1 VLLVSIDKNKRN
13 IYKEKSI
20 FFIKKRIDMSDEEL
34 LGKYGFKPEVWE
46 ESKDQFVK
54 TPFPIPI
61 KRYRIIW
68 EIYNMSM
75 EESYFWTLNYIR
87 QDLGYPYIYKTED
100 VFAAAENS
108 AFFGVSQQRI
118 GLQQDK
124 VSQFLATVGKM
135 VKELFQLVREL
146 RIIDE
151 RMVYYE
157 ESFKGIESSEITLKG
172 TWVDMVEGGAKNPS
186 SVFGMARE
194 VQFTSLPDL
203 FFSTHPKTSK
213 DVDEVVDTQRVGFN
227 KMVRNALKRKLKTFL
242 VWKERTYDE
251 IKTRRVFTLKYLKQ
265 HYEIIKMYMAWVRP
279 YIRHIRRLTLDDE
292 KTLTPDLIS
301 AFEGSMIEVEFLATK
316 LPVDPKSRKRNKH
329 VYACIIAHFDY
340 RTRPSMT
347 YQQEGYQRGPIH
359 VGKMEW
365 NMRGYVWDKKQI
377 DDYLKMKGEQDLEL
391 MKSVSGSVKAAMEAL
406 GGELEKYLEQ
416 AGEAT
421 IKEKKGEKPPGFMT
435 RLKAEFIGPPKPAK
449 SKAKEAKASKLT
461 VKKEIKAA
469 TKIMKGDLF
478 YVFKNYKKA
487 HRMIMW

>member
-1 VLLVSIDKNKRN
+1 
-13 IYKEKSI
+13 
-20 FFIKKRIDMSDEEL
+20 MSDEEL
-34 LGKYGFKPEVWE
+34 LKKYKFEPEVWE
-46 ESKDQFVK
+46 ESKDQFVG
-54 TPFPIPI
+54 TPFPKPI

-68 EIYNMSM
+68 EIFNMSM

-87 QDLGYPYIYKTED
+87 QDLGYPFLYKTED

-124 VSQFLATVGKM
+124 VSQFLATIGKM

-151 RMVYYE
+151 RMVYYK
-157 ESFKGIESSEITLKG
+157 ESFAGVESSEITLKG
-172 TWVDMVEGGAKNPS
+172 TWIDMVEGGAKNPS

-213 DVDEVVDTQRVGFN
+213 EVDEVVETQRAGFN

-251 IKTRRVFTLKYLKQ
+251 IKTRRIFTLKYLRQ
-265 HYEIIKMYMAWVRP
+265 HYDIIKMYMTWVRP

-292 KTLTPDLIS
+292 KTMTPDLIS

-316 LPVDPKSRKRNKH
+316 LPVNPKNQKQNKH
-329 VYACIIAHFDY
+329 MYACIIAHFDF
-340 RTRPSMT
+340 RTRPSMS

-365 NMRGYVWDKKQI
+365 NMRGYMWTKEQI
-377 DDYLKMKGEQDLEL
+377 DDYVKMKKEQDIEL
-391 MKSVSGSVKAAMEAL
+391 MKSISESVKAAMEAL

-416 AGEAT
+416 AAEVAV
-421 IKEKKGEKPPGFMT
+421 EKKEPKAPPGFMK
-435 RLKAEFIGPPKPAK
+435 RLRAEFVGPSKPKAGGKPK
-449 SKAKEAKASKLT
+449 KATKLT
-461 VKKEIKAA
+461 IKKEISIG

-478 YVFKNYKKA
+478 YVYKNYKKS